1 MQDAEAVLGVIR
13 HWRARCGETRTAG
26 SGGGR
31 PEKDQPC
38 WHLAGRPT
46 PPIRGR
52 LGQGGD
58 EVTVASF
65 IASQGAGYGVANVVA
80 WRALDVS
87 ESWFLASGGIVARPG
102 ATSEQRRWTR
112 R

>member
-1 MQDAEAVLGVIR
+1 M
-13 HWRARCGETRTAG
+13 
-26 SGGGR
+26 
-31 PEKDQPC
+31 
-38 WHLAGRPT
+38 
-46 PPIRGR
+46 
-52 LGQGGD
+52 
-58 EVTVASF
+58 TVASF

-102 ATSEQRRWTR
+102 ATSEQRRWIR